1 MRASWNHARMRSKAN
16 GACGSRVLGMG
27 NLGLPATKVGSNKQ
41 EPRPYMFGPCMNAT
55 PTPKTRRRP
64 RRKRADPR
72 DRVVYFKG
80 ISTLVRRLAQPGPGL
95 ARNSCICTVPNLLL
109 SMYGYQRWYLVKH
122 LGITNKLVEL
132 RGDTTYTYARTVPER
147 WYSTN
152 VLCAW
157 KPWYLAPWKV
167 LSINQSETFT

>member
-1 MRASWNHARMRSKAN
+1 MIQLALDEWR
-16 GACGSRVLGMG
+16 
-27 NLGLPATKVGSNKQ
+27 
-41 EPRPYMFGPCMNAT
+41 

-122 LGITNKLVEL
+122 WELSTNKLVEL
-132 RGDTTYTYARTVPER
+132 RGDTTILRIRTRVLYLNVGTVPTSFALGSLGTLE
-147 WYSTN
+147 STT
-152 VLCAW
+152 V
-157 KPWYLAPWKV
+157 
-167 LSINQSETFT
+167 SINQSETFT